1 LKALV
6 TGGAGFIGSS
16 LCEALISAGWEA
28 RAFDNFTVG
37 SRKNIG
43 PLSHG
48 TGKSRFEIVS
58 GDCTSPAQIRK
69 AARDCDILFHLAAN
83 PEVRMELNNPKQCY
97 RQNVYATYCA
107 LEALRTS
114 KASTIVFASTSTIY
128 GRAKT
133 FPTPEE
139 YAPLEPISLY
149 GASKLAG
156 EAMVSAYCHSFD
168 RQGIVLRFANILGPR
183 STHGVVNDFVRRLIR
198 NPRELQILGDGTQTK
213 SYLYVDD
220 AVDAILSAVK
230 ASRSPI
236 EVFNV
241 GSIDQI
247 SVREIAATVVDTM
260 GLKAVSFN
268 LSGGQSDGSGWLGDV
283 KNMLLDISKLKAR
296 GWTPGHDSRESI
308 QLTVRSRIQGQTRAH
323 RPLMREVQEEQ
334 RRKRIS

>member
-1 LKALV
+1 MKALV

-69 AARDCDILFHLAAN
+69 AARDCDTLFHLAAN
-83 PEVRMELNNPKQCY
+83 PEVRMELNNPRQCY
-97 RQNVYATYCA
+97 RQNVYATYCV
-107 LEALRTS
+107 LEAFRTS

-168 RQGIVLRFANILGPR
+168 KQGIVLRFANILGPR

-220 AVDAILSAVK
+220 TVDAILSAVK
-230 ASRSPI
+230 ASCSPI

>member
-16 LCEALISAGWEA
+16 LCGALLTGGWEV
-28 RAFDNFTVG
+28 RAFDNLTVG
-37 SRKNIG
+37 SKKNISPLLAG
-43 PLSHG
+43 P
-48 TGKSRFEIVS
+48 GKSRFEIVV
-58 GDCTSPAQIRK
+58 GDCTDLDQIRK
-69 AARDCDILFHLAAN
+69 AVRDCDILFHLAAN
-83 PEVRMELNNPKQCY
+83 PEVRMELNNPQQCY
-97 RQNVYATYCA
+97 RQNVYATYCV

-114 KASTIVFASTSTIY
+114 KASMVIFASTSTVY

-133 FPTPEE
+133 IPTGED

-168 RQGIVLRFANILGPR
+168 RHGIVLRFANILGPR
-183 STHGVVNDFVRRLIR
+183 STHGVVNDFVRRLMR
-198 NPRELQILGDGTQTK
+198 NPRELQILGDGNQTK
-213 SYLYVDD
+213 SYLYIDD
-220 AVDAILSAVK
+220 AVDAILSSVK
-230 ASRSPI
+230 AARGPI

-247 SVREIAATVVDTM
+247 SVNEIATTVVETM
-260 GLKAVSFN
+260 RLGKVKLS

-296 GWTPGHDSRESI
+296 GWTPRHNSRESI
-308 QLTVRSRIQGQTRAH
+308 ELTVRSRMQEQTRSH
-323 RPLMREVQEEQ
+323 
-334 RRKRIS
+334 

>member
-1 LKALV
+1 MREQTKINLKALV

-16 LCEALISAGWEA
+16 LCEALVAAGWQA
-28 RAFDNFTVG
+28 RAFDNLTVG
-37 SRKNIG
+37 SKKNIG
-43 PLSHG
+43 RLLHG
-48 TGKSRFEIVS
+48 SGKSRFEIVA
-58 GDCTSPAQIRK
+58 GDCTRLDQIRK
-69 AARDCDILFHLAAN
+69 AVRDCDILFHLAAN
-83 PEVRMELNNPKQCY
+83 PEVRMELNNPEQCY
-97 RQNVYATYCA
+97 RQNVYATYCV

-133 FPTPEE
+133 LPTPEE

-183 STHGVVNDFVRRLIR
+183 STHGVVNDFVRRLIQ
-198 NPRELQILGDGTQTK
+198 NPRELQILGDGNQTK

-220 AVDAILSAVK
+220 AVDAIISSVK
-230 ASRSPI
+230 TAQSPI

-241 GSIDQI
+241 GSTDQI
-247 SVREIAATVVDTM
+247 SVKQIAATIIETM
-260 GLKAVSFN
+260 ELKEVRFN

-296 GWTPGHDSRESI
+296 GWTPAHDSRESI
-308 QLTVRSRIQGQTRAH
+308 RLTVQSRIQGQTRAH
-323 RPLMREVQEEQ
+323 KPSTLEVQ
-334 RRKRIS
+334 